1 MESKEKNVL
10 TILLIIIVVIIIGII
25 GYLSYEV
32 ISQNS
37 KQKHSEEISD
47 EFDRLVPT
55 ISEDEYNEQYGN
67 NEENDANSTN
77 EQNIQPN
84 NQYTENVPTG
94 TTNPSGTSSQ
104 KSSSTTRSSSGT
116 NASNSGVNVAGYW
129 VLGTIR
135 IPVTGIKYSI
145 FSQPTRQALER
156 GVSVLYTANGLNQ
169 PGNTVI
175 VGHNY
180 RNRLFFSKNK
190 NLKNGDKVIIKDS
203 SGLEITY
210 TIYNKFTTNSGDAS
224 FFQRDTGGKREI
236 TLSTCTDQGTKTGE
250 RLIIFARAD

>member
-10 TILLIIIVVIIIGII
+10 TILLIIIVVVIIGII
-25 GYLSYEV
+25 GYLGYEV

-55 ISEDEYNEQYGN
+55 ISEDEYEEQYGGESN
-67 NEENDANSTN
+67 PQESP
-77 EQNIQPN
+77 QPSEPEKQSN
-84 NQYTENVPTG
+84 GSGGGTG
-94 TTNPSGTSSQ
+94 
-104 KSSSTTRSSSGT
+104 SSSAKRASSGGSSG
-116 NASNSGVNVAGYW
+116 ASTVSIGGYW
-129 VLGTIR
+129 VMGTIR
-135 IPVTGIKYSI
+135 IPATGIKYSI
-145 FSQPTRQALER
+145 LSTPTRQALER
-156 GVSVLYTANGLNQ
+156 GVAVLYTANGLNQ

-190 NLKNGDKVIIKDS
+190 NLKNGDKVIIKDA

-210 TIYNKFTTNSGDAS
+210 TIYNKFTTNSEDAS
-224 FFQRDTGGKREI
+224 FFQRDTNGKREI

-250 RLIIFARAD
+250 RIIIFARAD

>member
-10 TILLIIIVVIIIGII
+10 TILLIIVVVIIIGII

-55 ISEDEYNEQYGN
+55 ISEDEYEEQYGG
-67 NEENDANSTN
+67 ED
-77 EQNIQPN
+77 IPPVIPQPSETPV
-84 NQYTENVPTG
+84 NQSGGTG
-94 TTNPSGTSSQ
+94 G
-104 KSSSTTRSSSGT
+104 SSTTRRSSSGGG
-116 NASNSGVNVAGYW
+116 SSSSGVSVGGYW
-129 VLGTIR
+129 VMGTIR
-135 IPVTGIKYSI
+135 IPATGIKYSV
-145 FSQPTRQALER
+145 FSTPSRQALER
-156 GVSVLYTANGLNQ
+156 GVAVLYTANGLNQ

-190 NLKNGDKVIIKDS
+190 NLKNGDKVIIKDA

-210 TIYNKFTTNSGDAS
+210 TIYNKFTTNSEDAS
-224 FFQRDTGGKREI
+224 FFQRDTNGKREI
-236 TLSTCTDQGTKTGE
+236 TLSTCTDQGAKTGE
-250 RLIIFARAD
+250 RIIIFARAD

>member
-10 TILLIIIVVIIIGII
+10 TILLIIIVVVIIGII

-55 ISEDEYNEQYGN
+55 ISEDEYEEQYGS
-67 NEENDANSTN
+67 ENLPQESPQPSEPENSN
-77 EQNIQPN
+77 GGGGNGN
-84 NQYTENVPTG
+84 SSVKKASSG
-94 TTNPSGTSSQ
+94 GSGTG
-104 KSSSTTRSSSGT
+104 SSSVSVG
-116 NASNSGVNVAGYW
+116 GYW
-129 VLGTIR
+129 VMGTIR
-135 IPVTGIKYSI
+135 IPATGIKYSI
-145 FSQPTRQALER
+145 LSTPTRQALER
-156 GVSVLYTANGLNQ
+156 GVAVLYTANGLNQ

-190 NLKNGDKVIIKDS
+190 NLKNGDKVIIKDAT
-203 SGLEITY
+203 GLEITY
-210 TIYNKFTTNSGDAS
+210 TIYNKFTTNSEDAS
-224 FFQRDTGGKREI
+224 FFQRDTNGKREI

-250 RLIIFARAD
+250 RIIIFARAD